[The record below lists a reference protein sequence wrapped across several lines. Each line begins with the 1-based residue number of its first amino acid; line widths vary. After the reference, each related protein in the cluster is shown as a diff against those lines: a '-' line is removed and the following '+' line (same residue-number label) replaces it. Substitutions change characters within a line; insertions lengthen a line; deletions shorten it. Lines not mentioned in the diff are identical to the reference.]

1 MVCLGTVDRVGN
13 VKNGGLEGLMQ
24 WFQTDKR
31 RNSAP
36 ARGARTADGEE
47 TEATAGTYRT
57 VRTAKRTETQ
67 HVRNTAAD
75 RQLQQENRWFND
87 SIALYKFTQAPD
99 KKTKCKMYW

>member
-36 ARGARTADGEE
+36 ARGGRTADGEE
-47 TEATAGTYRT
+47 TEATTIYP
-57 VRTAKRTETQ
+57 VRTEQSELQNELR
-67 HVRNTAAD
+67 RNTYA
-75 RQLQQENRWFND
+75 
-87 SIALYKFTQAPD
+87 T
-99 KKTKCKMYW
+99 